1 MKRCN
6 SSSRP
11 MTAAAMTA
19 AVIAISGSAFAQT
32 VDDVLREDLERLEL
46 AQQAQEQINEVVE
59 GTRSLT
65 DQYRAI
71 DKEIEGLRV
80 YNRLMTAQVEGQE
93 ATLAD
98 IALSMDQVESVNR
111 QIFPLM
117 TRMIDGLEQS
127 IQLDIPFLMEER
139 MDRVANLRE
148 IMERSDVS
156 VAEKFRKVMEA
167 YQIEMDYGSSSEQ
180 YTHPIDLDGDGTPR
194 DFNMLRIGRVG
205 LYFQSDDGQIT
216 GHWNPETGQFEEL
229 DSSYRNEIRKGL
241 RMARQLI
248 APELLLLPVPGAT
261 DENLEEAS

>member
-1 MKRCN
+1 MKRCK
-6 SSSRP
+6 SSSRQ
-11 MTAAAMTA
+11 MTA
-19 AVIAISGSAFAQT
+19 AVIAAAVIATSGSAFAQT
-32 VDDVLREDLERLEL
+32 VDDVLRADLERLEL
-46 AQQAQEQINEVVE
+46 AQASQERINEVVE

-71 DKEIEGLRV
+71 NKEIDGLRV
-80 YNRLMTAQVEGQE
+80 YNRLMSAQVQGQE

-98 IALSMDQVESVNR
+98 ISLSMDQVESVNR

-127 IQLDIPFLMEER
+127 IQLDLPFLMQER
-139 MDRVANLRE
+139 MDRIDNLKE

-180 YTHPIDLDGDGTPR
+180 YTQSLDIDGNGTVR
-194 DFNMLRIGRVG
+194 DFNMLRIGRIG

-216 GHWNPETGQFEEL
+216 GHYNQDTGQFERL
-229 DSSYRNEIRKGL
+229 DNSYRNEIRKGL

-248 APELLLLPVPGAT
+248 APELLLLPLPAPT
-261 DENLEEAS
+261 DETLGEAS